1 MSLSRDTHPRA
12 ERLLVDGLRRM
23 SGTERLGRA
32 VALRESVLALARV
45 RIRERYGA
53 IPEREVR
60 LRLAGLWLDRATL
73 MRVFD
78 WDPREKGF

>member
-1 MSLSRDTHPRA
+1 
-12 ERLLVDGLRRM
+12 M

-32 VALRESVLALARV
+32 VALRESVLTLARV
-45 RIRERYGA
+45 RIRERYGN

-60 LRLAGLWLDRATL
+60 LRLAGLWLDRATM

-78 WDPREKGF
+78 WDPREKGL